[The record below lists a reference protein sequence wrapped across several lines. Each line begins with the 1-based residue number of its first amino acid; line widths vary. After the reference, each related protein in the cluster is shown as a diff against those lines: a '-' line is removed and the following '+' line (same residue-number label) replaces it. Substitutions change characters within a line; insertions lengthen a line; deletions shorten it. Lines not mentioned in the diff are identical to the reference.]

1 MLVRYWLNEIPGV
14 HCESRK
20 DSTGSRHGRSD
31 KLRNEYRHLSKWCP
45 EGMTYDA
52 FKANQGA
59 QPRRNRY
66 QDVPCGDARRV
77 VIKFPCDVVIRVI
90 GLLFVVGEG
99 SDHIGMIEANKLQ
112 LQPHFLVV
120 GEPTENRFASIQKE
134 AFKFVIKTT
143 GKAGHSGYPRHNW
156 KIVLQHLVWPLLMM
170 ILIYALPILLILFAV
185 GCGRKKTP
193 RGSIRRPKASKA
205 RTAVG
210 NEKLSPA
217 SLVPLPQKGFFFAE
231 KSCKSGKKAS
241 ETKETSEEEI
251 LPKPIH
257 RTEKAE
263 AIVRKSDYP
272 TFNDILSDRDWESKS
287 KQSAS
292 RKSEMKLDRDLKKEK
307 KENLAD

>member
-1 MLVRYWLNEIPGV
+1 
-14 HCESRK
+14 
-20 DSTGSRHGRSD
+20 
-31 KLRNEYRHLSKWCP
+31 
-45 EGMTYDA
+45 
-52 FKANQGA
+52 
-59 QPRRNRY
+59 
-66 QDVPCGDARRV
+66 
-77 VIKFPCDVVIRVI
+77 
-90 GLLFVVGEG
+90 
-99 SDHIGMIEANKLQ
+99 MIEANKLQ

-143 GKAGHSGYPRHNW
+143 GKADSGQMLANHFRLQAN
-156 KIVLQHLVWPLLMM
+156 QHLVWPLLMM

-217 SLVPLPQKGFFFAE
+217 SLVPLPQ
-231 KSCKSGKKAS
+231 STPKKAES
-241 ETKETSEEEI
+241 KHDVKHEKETSEEEI